1 MRISDW
7 SSDVCCSDL
16 GPVRL
21 SPEDAREA
29 LEVRRMDRIFDNYVM
44 TPMMKIVF
52 DAIRTPEERDH
63 RGVDEARAMLDTA
76 YRWLD
81 GLMAARDWAAGETF
95 SLADC
100 AAAPALFYADWTH
113 PTNQA
118 FANEKR
124 SEEHTSELQSL
135 MSKS

>member
-1 MRISDW
+1 
-7 SSDVCCSDL
+7 
-16 GPVRL
+16 
-21 SPEDAREA
+21 
-29 LEVRRMDRIFDNYVM
+29 M

-76 YRWLD
+76 YPWLD

-113 PTNQA
+113 TIDQA
-118 FANEKR
+118 FAHMHATR
-124 SEEHTSELQSL
+124 RRLLAHPSFTPEEDDATPSPPQ
-135 MSKS
+135 